1 MNEYGGFLKNKFLFF
16 YYNSLVINYSV
27 LDKEKA
33 IHILEEAKQNEHI
46 KQLPTYTVFI
56 YLNLSLLFFDTGKIR
71 QSIKHLSRLCLHE
84 DFLKIGRSFQLK
96 IMMSEII
103 IRYES
108 GDFDLLERRIKQ
120 IQKEYAVLLA
130 KSQFKREML
139 LIDIVSELIYT
150 PSIKSEYQLLAK
162 IKELIDSM
170 SADDADDAMS

>member
-1 MNEYGGFLKNKFLFF
+1 
-16 YYNSLVINYSV
+16 
-27 LDKEKA
+27 
-33 IHILEEAKQNEHI
+33 
-46 KQLPTYTVFI
+46 
-56 YLNLSLLFFDTGKIR
+56 
-71 QSIKHLSRLCLHE
+71 
-84 DFLKIGRSFQLK
+84 
-96 IMMSEII
+96 MMSEII

-150 PSIKSEYQLLAK
+150 PSIKYEYQLLAK

-170 SADDADDAMS
+170 SADDADDADVINYHTWAKSKIL

>member
-1 MNEYGGFLKNKFLFF
+1 
-16 YYNSLVINYSV
+16 
-27 LDKEKA
+27 
-33 IHILEEAKQNEHI
+33 
-46 KQLPTYTVFI
+46 
-56 YLNLSLLFFDTGKIR
+56 
-71 QSIKHLSRLCLHE
+71 
-84 DFLKIGRSFQLK
+84 
-96 IMMSEII
+96 MMSEII

-162 IKELIDSM
+162 IKELIDRFYAVINYHTWAKSCKKVL
-170 SADDADDAMS
+170 S